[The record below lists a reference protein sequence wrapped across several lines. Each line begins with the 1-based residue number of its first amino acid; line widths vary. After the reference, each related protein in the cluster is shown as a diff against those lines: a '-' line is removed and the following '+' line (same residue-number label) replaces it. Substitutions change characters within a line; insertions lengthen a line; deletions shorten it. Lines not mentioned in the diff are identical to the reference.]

1 MPTERLPEA
10 EPGRYNYRGVHRG
23 HPEWN
28 NALNGKVF
36 PGNINSALSAEE
48 HNLGGFSANSPYTS
62 WTDNPDVAR
71 RFAGEDGIILRVP
84 TGSPGP
90 GDSWSW
96 DISMDEYFER
106 EILLKGPRSND
117 VEVFLP

>member
-1 MPTERLPEA
+1 M
-10 EPGRYNYRGVHRG
+10 
-23 HPEWN
+23 
-28 NALNGKVF
+28 NGKVF